1 MEGVMGVLVFALL
14 NLLALH
20 RADALRFEI
29 ESDRTKCIT
38 EEIKKNSMSVGKYS
52 VVGLTSEDQHI
63 TVRVTSPYVNR
74 AGYVGHLHY
83 AKEVESG
90 NFAFTAMQQGDF
102 LACFWL
108 SKPYHNPP
116 IRVTIDFEWK
126 SGISSR
132 DWKFVAKER
141 NIIAMEKEL
150 MNMGDMVKSIHEE
163 MAYLRE
169 RQDQFNFSF
178 PSIRNDI
185 TLLPMFVL
193 MAPSL
198 IGTNETI
205 ICTNIEINSDA
216 WQKYKLD
223 TGRKK

>member
-1 MEGVMGVLVFALL
+1 MEGIVSVLVFALL

-20 RADALRFEI
+20 RAGALRFEM
-29 ESDRTKCIT
+29 ESGQTKCIT

-52 VVGLTSEDQHI
+52 VVGLTSEDQRI

-74 AGYVGHLHY
+74 VGYVGHLHY
-83 AKEVESG
+83 AEEVESG

-126 SGISSR
+126 SGVSSR

-141 NIIAMEKEL
+141 HIIAMEKEL

-163 MAYLRE
+163 MVYLRE
-169 RQDQFNFSF
+169 RQDHSVEQEMQDLNRKINTRMARLSF
-178 PSIRNDI
+178 
-185 TLLPMFVL
+185 L
-193 MAPSL
+193 SL
-198 IGTNETI
+198 TI
-205 ICTNIEINSDA
+205 IASVVVLQLWYLKTFFEKTKI
-216 WQKYKLD
+216 L
-223 TGRKK
+223 

>member
-29 ESDRTKCIT
+29 ESGRTKCIT

-52 VVGLTSEDQHI
+52 VVGLTSEDQRI

-83 AKEVESG
+83 AEEVESG

-126 SGISSR
+126 SGVSSR

-163 MAYLRE
+163 MVYLRE
-169 RQDQFNFSF
+169 REQEMQDLNRKINTRMARLSF
-178 PSIRNDI
+178 
-185 TLLPMFVL
+185 L
-193 MAPSL
+193 SL
-198 IGTNETI
+198 AI
-205 ICTNIEINSDA
+205 IASVVMLQLWYLKTFFEKTKI
-216 WQKYKLD
+216 L
-223 TGRKK
+223 

>member
-29 ESDRTKCIT
+29 ESGRTKCIT

-52 VVGLTSEDQHI
+52 VVGLTSEDEHI

-83 AKEVESG
+83 AEEVESG

-169 RQDQFNFSF
+169 REQEMQDLNRKINTRMARLSF
-178 PSIRNDI
+178 
-185 TLLPMFVL
+185 L
-193 MAPSL
+193 SL
-198 IGTNETI
+198 TI
-205 ICTNIEINSDA
+205 IASVVMLQLWYLKTFFEKTKI
-216 WQKYKLD
+216 L
-223 TGRKK
+223 